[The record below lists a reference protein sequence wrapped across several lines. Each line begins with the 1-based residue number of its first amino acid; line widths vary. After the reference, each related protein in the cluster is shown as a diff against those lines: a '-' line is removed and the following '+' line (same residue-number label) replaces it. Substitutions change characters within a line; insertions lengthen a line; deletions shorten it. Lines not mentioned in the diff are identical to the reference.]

1 MKKLQVLFFALA
13 AILFI
18 GTAQT
23 ATAQKRKPNKRTTTT
38 SPRKKPTT
46 TTQATINVNF
56 KGELGLYELRGPVK
70 QCIWKN
76 DDSENNLGF
85 DKNGMWVTE
94 NGYTLG
100 GEGVVIKRDKAGRI
114 IKRGDPY
121 DEEYTSYTYNSN
133 GLVTK
138 KIIKYMD
145 GGDEIHFYYNSNG
158 ECTKCVDSYGD
169 MEGSGKLT
177 TKYTIVTRD
186 SYGNWTKRKDQHGKV
201 ETRIITYYK

>member
-76 DDSENNLGF
+76 DDSEYNLGF
-85 DKNGMWVTE
+85 DNNGMWVTE
-94 NGYTLG
+94 NGEALG
-100 GEGVVIKRDKAGRI
+100 GDGIVIKRDKAGRI

-138 KIIKYMD
+138 KSSNIWMVVMKYNFSITVMV
-145 GGDEIHFYYNSNG
+145 IAQNVLTH
-158 ECTKCVDSYGD
+158 
-169 MEGSGKLT
+169 METWKAVV
-177 TKYTIVTRD
+177 K
-186 SYGNWTKRKDQHGKV
+186 
-201 ETRIITYYK
+201 

>member
-1 MKKLQVLFFALA
+1 MKKFYIIIIALVT
-13 AILFI
+13 ILLVGTI
-18 GTAQT
+18 QTTTAQN
-23 ATAQKRKPNKRTTTT
+23 RKPNKRTTTI
-38 SPRKKPTT
+38 PPKKKPTT
-46 TTQATINVNF
+46 TQPTINVNF

-145 GGDEIHFYYNSNG
+145 GGDEIQFFYNSNG
-158 ECTKCVDSYGD
+158 DCTKCVNSFGD
-169 MEGSGKLT
+169 MEGSGKET

>member
-1 MKKLQVLFFALA
+1 MKKVNIFIALVITFLLA
-13 AILFI
+13 
-18 GTAQT
+18 GTFQT
-23 ATAQKRKPNKRTTTT
+23 ATAQNRKPNKRTTTIP
-38 SPRKKPTT
+38 PRKKPTT
-46 TTQATINVNF
+46 TQPTINVNF

-76 DDSENNLGF
+76 VDSEYNLGF

-100 GEGVVIKRDKAGRI
+100 GEGVVIKRDKVGRI

-121 DEEYTSYTYNSN
+121 DEEYTSYAYNSN

-158 ECTKCVDSYGD
+158 DCTKCVNSYGD

-201 ETRIITYYK
+201 ETRIITYYE

>member
-1 MKKLQVLFFALA
+1 MKKFYIIIIALVT
-13 AILFI
+13 ILLV

-23 ATAQKRKPNKRTTTT
+23 AMAQKRKPNKRTTTI
-38 SPRKKPTT
+38 PPKKKPTT
-46 TTQATINVNF
+46 TTQAPINVNF

-76 DDSENNLGF
+76 DDSEYNLGF
-85 DKNGMWVTE
+85 DNNGMWVTE
-94 NGYTLG
+94 NGEALG
-100 GEGVVIKRDKAGRI
+100 GDGIVIKRDKAGRI

-145 GGDEIHFYYNSNG
+145 GGDEIQFFYNSNG
-158 ECTKCVDSYGD
+158 DCTKCVNSYGD
-169 MEGSGKLT
+169 MEGSGKET

-186 SYGNWTKRKDQHGKV
+186 SYGNWTKRKDQHGNIQ
-201 ETRIITYYK
+201 TRTITYYE